1 MKEKNIR
8 PMKRVL
14 LALAAVICLVAAL
27 VVGLTFAH
35 QSRSLLLQKADAQ
48 LYSATEFLHEVL
60 GPDFHDQIFGAESV
74 SAEAFLH
81 RLARNDDLCR
91 RLGLQYLWSVL
102 VLDQDELVFT
112 SATRS
117 DVNDPKSAHASFFER
132 HGDPRA
138 FDAALGALGV
148 PVYSSFHNE
157 WGEGRMVLVPWLD
170 AQGRRY
176 IIGASIQ
183 LDELKTL
190 THRAAAMATFTALTL
205 FGFIW
210 LVAGLLMSRVASH
223 LSSISRAI
231 KGLADGGAD
240 ATLPDSGIA
249 ELQELCQA
257 FTGLH
262 ADLKERIE
270 IQTQS
275 AKELALGNRIL
286 SMLAQGRE
294 LSEMMEEL
302 CRFTEEMDPRIRASI
317 LLLDCAGKTL
327 LQGAA
332 PSLPTDYN
340 ALMVEGLPI
349 GPNVGSCG
357 TAAYTGK
364 LAVAADIQQD
374 PKWTPYDAFIKKTR
388 AHNLKACWSMP
399 ILSSKG
405 AVLGAFAN
413 YRDAV
418 GEPTPENL
426 RVLGWAAQVA
436 ALAIE
441 KRRAEDAKQFQLVFQ
456 QALVDLSARFVETTA
471 HTQDAVIDETLQRLG
486 SLFGVDR
493 GYLFRFSEDLTRM
506 SNTHEWCAEGIQS
519 QRRRIQDSP
528 TDDLPWWKERIRQL
542 KPVHIPRVS
551 DLPAK
556 AQAERAEFEAQAIQ
570 SLLCLPM
577 TDQQGCLIGVMGFD
591 AVGRERFWNDGE
603 ISMLR
608 LTADLLASAMGRNQA
623 QCVLSAR
630 ERELEL
636 FFSQSLHGFF
646 MCMLDEPIAWNAEGA
661 DHDALLEYALDHQ
674 RMTKVNQAMLDQ
686 YGATEEDFVGLTVR
700 QLFQH
705 DVAHAREIWRGLLD
719 RGQWQVETDERKLDG
734 TPIVIDGHYTCL
746 YDEQG
751 RITGHFGV
759 QVDVTEQRRTQ
770 IEIKEAKEQFQSL
783 VENIPGITFRCK
795 YDADWTMTYMSAQV
809 DQITGFTDA
818 ELLGNAVV
826 SFGSLIMP
834 EDRDLVADAIDG
846 AIKNDEAWTLE
857 YRIRHKDGS
866 IRWAYEKGIAI
877 KDESGDVLYLDGFI
891 LDVTDRKAAE
901 KALAYERDLFTDG
914 PVFTIEWDPA
924 PDWPV
929 RNVSSNVEKALGYK
943 ANDFLSPDF
952 RYVALIHPDDLEWI
966 GPEVS
971 HNIAHR
977 IDAYEQSYRLRCAD
991 GTYRWFYDFTKLVR
1005 NEAGELIAIRGYL
1018 YDQSQQK
1025 EAEAELLQTNRDL
1038 EEATA
1043 RANEMAV
1050 RAEMASLAKSEF
1062 LANMSHEIRT
1072 PMNGVLG
1079 MNQLLLETELTDI
1092 QRRYA
1097 NAAIS
1102 SAESLLTII
1111 GDILDFSKIEA
1122 GKLDLEATPFNL
1134 SQLLKDLSSTAV
1146 WQADKKGVSFSF
1158 VIAPDLPG
1166 QFVGDPVRLRQVLT
1180 NLIGNAIKFTKQGK
1194 VRVHVKRAGASPE
1207 GTASLRFS
1215 VTDTGIGISREGL
1228 DRLFQGFSQVDS
1240 STTRRFGGTGLGLAI
1255 SKRLVELMGGEIGVE
1270 SEEGRGST
1278 FWFVVSLKTAAD
1290 QEKDKTGESS
1300 GTDTGTGP
1308 CFAGRQL
1315 RLLLVEDNSVNQM
1328 VATSVLK
1335 IMGLACNVAED
1346 GEKALE
1352 ALQRE
1357 PYDLVLMD
1365 VQMPVMDGFEATRR
1379 IRALEQSEGEEA
1391 AETGKRIPIIAMT
1404 ANAMQGD
1411 REACLEAGMDD
1422 YVAKPIAPKQ
1432 LRQVLQRWLPEKAP
1446 SLGAPRPCTAEAMP
1460 SDDLPAFDW
1469 DGFLRR
1475 FMGDRSIAIAVS
1487 KAASKDMPNLCRRL
1501 LESVEAGDA
1510 KEIVRKAHTLKGA
1523 AGNAGGE
1530 ALQALAGLL
1539 EEAGNADDLER
1550 IRAMAPRIE
1559 PAHAAFQEAVRTV
1572 LERA

>member
-1 MKEKNIR
+1 MRIVYCFCL
-8 PMKRVL
+8 VL
-14 LALAAVICLVAAL
+14 LSLPTAWAEEERESIRFGVFAFRGVAATMEQYAPIARYLNEVLPDYEVSLHVLPMEEIYGGIERGELDFVTTNPTHFLVARRKYPLTGVVATL
-27 VVGLTFAH
+27 VPLDPEGHPVHYLAGCIVVRADRTDIRELADIRGKTVAAP
-35 QSRSLLLQKADAQ
+35 SRSHMGGYRAQ
-48 LYSATEFLHEVL
+48 AYE
-60 GPDFHDQIFGAESV
+60 
-74 SAEAFLH
+74 
-81 RLARNDDLCR
+81 LARTGVPPDAYRLVETRVHTEAIRALLRGEAEVAFVRSGIIEAMRDDGELDMEQIRLINPQRFDHFRMYSSTRLYPEWPVFALPHVDHQTTR
-91 RLGLQYLWSVL
+91 R
-102 VLDQDELVFT
+102 FT
-112 SATRS
+112 SALLS
-117 DVNDPKSAHASFFER
+117 LEPDHP
-132 HGDPRA
+132 
-138 FDAALGALGV
+138 AAV
-148 PVYSSFHNE
+148 E
-157 WGEGRMVLVPWLD
+157 
-170 AQGRRY
+170 
-176 IIGASIQ
+176 ASIHGYTIPADY
-183 LDELKTL
+183 LVVEDLA
-190 THRAAAMATFTALTL
+190 RALRLPPYETY
-205 FGFIW
+205 G
-210 LVAGLLMSRVASH
+210 LVSLN
-223 LSSISRAI
+223 
-231 KGLADGGAD
+231 
-240 ATLPDSGIA
+240 
-249 ELQELCQA
+249 
-257 FTGLH
+257 
-262 ADLKERIE
+262 DLIR
-270 IQTQS
+270 
-275 AKELALGNRIL
+275 
-286 SMLAQGRE
+286 
-294 LSEMMEEL
+294 
-302 CRFTEEMDPRIRASI
+302 RFYLE
-317 LLLDCAGKTL
+317 
-327 LQGAA
+327 
-332 PSLPTDYN
+332 
-340 ALMVEGLPI
+340 
-349 GPNVGSCG
+349 
-357 TAAYTGK
+357 
-364 LAVAADIQQD
+364 
-374 PKWTPYDAFIKKTR
+374 
-388 AHNLKACWSMP
+388 
-399 ILSSKG
+399 
-405 AVLGAFAN
+405 
-413 YRDAV
+413 
-418 GEPTPENL
+418 
-426 RVLGWAAQVA
+426 
-436 ALAIE
+436 ALAILLVVAILVTLLVRAQLM
-441 KRRAEDAKQFQLVFQ
+441 RRALRASEEYLSIILQSIGDGVYGVDENGRCTFINTA
-456 QALVDLSARFVETTA
+456 ALKMLGHEEADVLGKDQHALFHHSHPDGSAYPAAECPVCHTRNDSVERRVEEWFWNKEGACFPVDLLVAP
-471 HTQDAVIDETLQRLG
+471 
-486 SLFGVDR
+486 
-493 GYLFRFSEDLTRM
+493 LFR
-506 SNTHEWCAEGIQS
+506 EGRKAGCIVTFKDITERKQLEKNLRES
-519 QRRRIQDSP
+519 QKQ
-528 TDDLPWWKERIRQL
+528 
-542 KPVHIPRVS
+542 
-551 DLPAK
+551 
-556 AQAERAEFEAQAIQ
+556 
-570 SLLCLPM
+570 
-577 TDQQGCLIGVMGFD
+577 
-591 AVGRERFWNDGE
+591 
-603 ISMLR
+603 
-608 LTADLLASAMGRNQA
+608 
-623 QCVLSAR
+623 
-630 ERELEL
+630 LEL

-646 MCMLDEPIAWNAEGA
+646 MCMLDEPIAWNAAGA
-661 DHDALLEYALDHQ
+661 DQDALLDYVLDHQ

-686 YGATEEDFVGLTVR
+686 YGAKEEDFVGLTVR

-705 DVAHAREIWRGLLD
+705 DLAHAREIWRGLFDL
-719 RGQWQVETDERKLDG
+719 GNWQVETAERKLDG
-734 TPIVIDGHYTCL
+734 TPMIIDGHYTCL
-746 YDEQG
+746 YNDQG
-751 RITGHFGV
+751 HIIGHFGV
-759 QVDVTEQRRTQ
+759 QMDVTDRRRSQ
-770 IEIKEAKEQFQSL
+770 IAIKEAKEQFQSL

-818 ELLGNAVV
+818 ELLGNAAV
-826 SFGSLIMP
+826 SYGSLIVP
-834 EDRDLVADAIDG
+834 EDRDLVADAVDA
-846 AIKNDEAWTLE
+846 AIKNDEAWTIE
-857 YRIRHKDGS
+857 YRVRHKDGS
-866 IRWAYEKGIAI
+866 VRWAYERGTAI
-877 KDESGDVLYLDGFI
+877 KDERGDVLYLDGFI

-929 RNVSSNVEKALGYK
+929 RNVSSNVEKVLGYK

-952 RYVALIHPDDLEWI
+952 HYIALIHPDDLEWI

-1025 EAEAELLQTNRDL
+1025 EAEQALESERLRLAGIIEGTHVGTWEWNVQTGETIFNERWAEIIGYSLEEISPVSINTWMQFAHPDDLKASGEQLQKHFKGELDYYDFESRMRHRNGQWVWVLDRGKVITWTEDGKPLIMRGTHQDITERKEAEAELLQTNRDL

-1079 MNQLLLETELTDI
+1079 MNQLLLETELTEI

-1111 GDILDFSKIEA
+1111 DDILDFSKIEA

-1134 SQLLKDLSSTAV
+1134 SQLLGDLSSTAV

-1228 DRLFQGFSQVDS
+1228 ERLFQGFSQVDS

-1391 AETGKRIPIIAMT
+1391 AETKKRIPIIAMT
-1404 ANAMQGD
+1404 ANAMRGD

-1432 LRQVLQRWLPEKAP
+1432 LRQVLQRWLPEKA
-1446 SLGAPRPCTAEAMP
+1446 
-1460 SDDLPAFDW
+1460 
-1469 DGFLRR
+1469 
-1475 FMGDRSIAIAVS
+1475 
-1487 KAASKDMPNLCRRL
+1487 
-1501 LESVEAGDA
+1501 
-1510 KEIVRKAHTLKGA
+1510 
-1523 AGNAGGE
+1523 
-1530 ALQALAGLL
+1530 
-1539 EEAGNADDLER
+1539 
-1550 IRAMAPRIE
+1550 
-1559 PAHAAFQEAVRTV
+1559 
-1572 LERA
+1572 